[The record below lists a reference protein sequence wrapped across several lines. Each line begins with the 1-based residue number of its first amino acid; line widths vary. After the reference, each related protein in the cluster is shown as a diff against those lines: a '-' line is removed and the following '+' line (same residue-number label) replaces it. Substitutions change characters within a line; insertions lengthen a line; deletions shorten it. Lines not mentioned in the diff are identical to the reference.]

1 VGPVSRTRPRA
12 LALSGDLVRR
22 WREERIFGRA
32 AEVSFFALL
41 SLPPS
46 LLAVFG
52 GIGYLANALG
62 PEATERIRDRVYA
75 LASVF
80 LTDDVI
86 ADIIEP
92 AVESVLS
99 EGRPGIIGAGV
110 LLALWSAS
118 RATTVLMVAVRDAYG
133 AEERRPRVK
142 RRLIAF
148 AVTLI
153 GMVAAVIVLPL
164 LVLGPRLGAAIGAP
178 FGLEEEVLTVWR
190 ILYWP
195 VAGLTGIALLAYFY
209 DAAVPG
215 RSAWR
220 AGFPGALFAAGIWLL
235 AGAALRLY
243 VSRFIPAD
251 PAYGS
256 LAAPVVVLLWLQLSS
271 LAVILGA
278 VLNAVLEAR
287 RGPEVAE
294 VTKQDPSREGE
305 TAPARLS

>member
-1 VGPVSRTRPRA
+1 VGPARRTRPRA

-62 PEATERIRDRVYA
+62 PEATARIRDRVYA

-118 RATTVLMVAVRDAYG
+118 RATTVLMVAVHDAYG

-278 VLNAVLEAR
+278 VLNAALEAR

-294 VTKQDPSREGE
+294 VTNGDPSREGE